1 MEELKVKFR
10 ENMEIKH
17 EDLMKMA
24 VDIFQ
29 ESKTSLEEL
38 KKQPWYK
45 KFLNSLIFQKG
56 NRKYELK
63 NFTNLTDLI
72 IVFLKVYVQEL
83 KDQNTALN
91 NIVENVIKTQEAVKK
106 IYNRCVLKFTDLGNI
121 VELKN
126 DVDASKYL
134 VSFLTMFN
142 NDLGLDEESYNSLK
156 AYNLAIK
163 NYLGVLVVNK
173 IEDVSTI
180 EFINNKYHD
189 VFYRCALE
197 QCVVTNS
204 YDKEN
209 ECFDFPESVL
219 AALNYLNVSRN
230 KTQELQNLVR
240 NELENFGK
248 QSFIDKYSIS
258 NEWIDQDELDLV
270 EEQENN
276 IDSGEDDVKE
286 SGSYSF
292 DAFDG
297 LKALISKAVDSEAL
311 GKKIEK
317 NDKKQWMLSRLSF
330 LTPKTVISITKGD
343 KVYLLFT
350 TYALYVYTAGG
361 ILKDELFWSLP
372 YEIISD
378 TNIGTELNSKE
389 PDRFIFEDGTVQKT
403 FSDNNISVQKL
414 EQLLSDIKRLGA
426 FAKTDKKLNFAELNL
441 DIKVGYYHIISAIL
455 KENKQPLFELFRTVS
470 DEGLDSYWDRIIQE
484 ENDISHFVLQW
495 QEEIPYPY
503 EEAVALRLLGSI
515 CTILQYT
522 KQNETLNANEKKYF
536 SLILKALE
544 ASERDEAIKNQI
556 LCSQVEKKFIEGKQ
570 VEGELEELMGFV
582 KDNKYGLLAI
592 TGGSLISIGLTV
604 LGPLGWIAKITSFMG
619 LSIFDYI
626 SKRKV
631 REANK
636 AELREKLY
644 KEINLSYKRALK
656 ACETVVNSDMTIM
669 QNLKDGI
676 DVLQK
681 KSGFANS
688 VLLSTHNDEI
698 VEAVKVFL
706 NDLESKYKGSSL
718 GEVVIAS
725 KLNYFSFQNLIEQ
738 MSLSLGKED
747 KESVL
752 GLHDGKVNS
761 GSFIGNNYSGVLF
774 VKEGCYIK
782 PDADA
787 PIKFIFYSEIV
798 EVEVKGKILQEVVL
812 YLFDGTTIKLNG
824 YNYKEDGSD
833 VLFKRIALWNRED
846 YIESNRTDKD
856 FGESAVMT
864 VSSPLKWLPW
874 L

>member
-1 MEELKVKFR
+1 MVELNVKFK
-10 ENMEIKH
+10 ENMEIRH

-24 VDIFQ
+24 TDIFQ
-29 ESKTSLEEL
+29 ESKTSLDDL
-38 KKQPWYK
+38 KKEPWYK
-45 KFLNSLIFQKG
+45 KFLKSLMFQQGK
-56 NRKYELK
+56 KTLVLK
-63 NFTNLTDLI
+63 NIKNLANLQTI
-72 IVFLKVYVQEL
+72 FLKLYVQEL
-83 KDQNTALN
+83 KDQNTSLN

-121 VELKN
+121 GELKN

-142 NDLGLDEESYNSLK
+142 NELDLDEESYNSLK

-163 NYLGVLVVNK
+163 NYLGVLDVNK
-173 IEDVSTI
+173 IEDIKTL
-180 EFINNKYHD
+180 EFINGKYHD

-209 ECFDFPESVL
+209 ESFDFPESVL
-219 AALNYLNVSRN
+219 SALNYLNVSRN
-230 KTQELQNLVR
+230 KLQELQNLVR

-258 NEWIDQDELDLV
+258 NEWIDQDDLDLV
-270 EEQENN
+270 EEQDNN
-276 IDSGEDDVKE
+276 SNSGEDNVKE
-286 SGSYSF
+286 SGSYF
-292 DAFDG
+292 FGAFDE
-297 LKALISKAVDSEAL
+297 LAALITKAVDSEAL

-317 NDKKQWMLSRLSF
+317 NDKKQWMLSRFSF

-343 KVYLLFT
+343 KVYLLFS

-372 YEIISD
+372 YEKISD
-378 TNIGTELNSKE
+378 TNIAIELNNKE
-389 PDRFIFEDGTVQKT
+389 PDRFIFDDGAVRKS
-403 FSDNNISVQKL
+403 FSDENISVQKL
-414 EQLLSDIKRLGA
+414 EQLLSEIKRVGA
-426 FAKTDKKLNFAELNL
+426 FSETDKKLNFAELNL

-455 KENKQPLFELFRTVS
+455 KENKQPLFELFRVVT

-484 ENDISHFVLQW
+484 ESDISHYILQW

-503 EEAVALRLLGSI
+503 EEAIALRLLGSI

-522 KQNETLNANEKKYF
+522 KQDEALNANEKKYF
-536 SLILKALE
+536 SLILKALDK
-544 ASERDEAIKNQI
+544 SERDEAIKNQI
-556 LCSQVEKKFIEGKQ
+556 ICSQVEKKFIEGKQ
-570 VEGELEELMGFV
+570 VEDELEKLMGYV
-582 KDNKYGLLAI
+582 KDNKYGFFAI
-592 TGGSLISIGLTV
+592 TCGSLISIGLAV
-604 LGPLGWIAKITSFMG
+604 LGPLGWIARVTSFMG

-644 KEINLSYKRALK
+644 KEVNLSYKRALK
-656 ACETVVNSDMTIM
+656 ACKTVVNSDMTII

-676 DVLQK
+676 DVLKK
-681 KSGFANS
+681 KSGFANPI
-688 VLLSTHNDEI
+688 LLSTHNDEI

-706 NDLESKYKGSSL
+706 NALETKYKGSSL

-725 KLNYFSFQNLIEQ
+725 KLNYFSFQNLIAQ
-738 MSLSLGKED
+738 MSLSLGRED

-761 GSFIGNNYSGVLF
+761 GSFIGKNYSGVLF

-798 EVEVKGKILQEVVL
+798 GVEIKGLILQEVIL
-812 YLFDGTTIKLNG
+812 YLFDGTTVKLNG

-833 VLFKRIALWNRED
+833 ILFKKIALWNRED
-846 YIESNRTDKD
+846 AFRLNL
-856 FGESAVMT
+856 AQ
-864 VSSPLKWLPW
+864 
-874 L
+874 